1 MAVEQ
6 GSELVKVVI
15 LLAAGVLAVPLFK
28 RLGLG
33 SVLGYLA
40 AGLAIGP
47 FGLGLFSEAGTIL
60 HLAELGVVMFLFVI
74 GLEMQP
80 TRLWTLRR
88 QIFGLG
94 LLQVVVC
101 GALLTALGMGAGLKP
116 VVAFIAAMGFVL
128 SSTAIVMQLLEER
141 GDTSTPR
148 GQRMVSILLLED
160 LAIVPLLAIV
170 AFLAPEPADGAG
182 VSRWV
187 SIGVALAAI
196 IGLVAV
202 SRWLL
207 NPMFQVLAKAKAREV
222 MTAAALLVVLGAALA
237 MQWGGLSMA
246 LGAFAAGV
254 MLSESTFRHQLEAD
268 IEPFRGILLG
278 LFFMGVG
285 MSLDLKL
292 VLADWPLIL
301 GGVLA
306 YMALKGVGIY
316 AVARIT
322 KSNHGDALQRTAMM
336 AQGGEFAFVL
346 YSAAAAAGIVEA
358 NVNAILTAAI
368 IISMAL
374 TPLAVMSLRWLLPAK
389 PEQDMDGVESVEEAQ
404 DVKGSVLIIGFGRFG
419 QIASQSLLARGID
432 IAIIENDTDMIRA
445 AAQFGFKVYYGDGT
459 RLDVLHASGASH
471 ARAILVCVDKKEATS
486 RIVELAKHEFPLTP
500 VLARAYDRQHA
511 IELIRSGVDYQLRET
526 LESALSFSSEALRR
540 LGVEETEVV
549 EIAEDIRR
557 RDAERLQ
564 LQLCGDISSG
574 IDLMH
579 GGRWTPAPLTR
590 PKKAGQALN
599 EEAAE
604 AIEPVAVPAV
614 AAGSAQAAGA
624 EKPV

>member
-94 LLQVVVC
+94 LMQVVVC

-170 AFLAPEPADGAG
+170 AFLAPEPADGTG

-207 NPMFQVLAKAKAREV
+207 NPLFRVLARAKAREV

-316 AVARIT
+316 TVARIT
-322 KSNHGDALQRTAMM
+322 RSNHGDALQRTAMM

-358 NVNAILTAAI
+358 NVNAVLTAAI

-374 TPLAVMSLRWLLPAK
+374 TPLAVLSLRWLLPDK
-389 PEQDMDGVESVEEAQ
+389 PEQDMDGVESVEETSGL
-404 DVKGSVLIIGFGRFG
+404 KGSVLIIGFGRFG

-459 RLDVLHASGASH
+459 RLDVLHASGAGH

-526 LESALSFSSEALRR
+526 LESALAFSSEALRR
-540 LGVEETEVV
+540 LGVEEAEVV

-579 GGRWTPAPLTR
+579 GGRWTPTPLTR

-604 AIEPVAVPAV
+604 AMEPDATA
-614 AAGSAQAAGA
+614 AAGA
-624 EKPV
+624 PEPADSAAKPG

>member
-6 GSELVKVVI
+6 GSELVKVVV
-15 LLAAGVLAVPLFK
+15 LLGAGVLAVPLFK

-47 FGLGLFSEAGTIL
+47 FGLGFFSEAGTIL
-60 HLAELGVVMFLFVI
+60 HIAELGVVMFLFVI

-94 LLQVVVC
+94 LMQVAVC
-101 GALLTALGMGAGLKP
+101 GALLTVLGVLGGLKP
-116 VVAFIAAMGFVL
+116 LVAFIAAMGFVL
-128 SSTAIVMQLLEER
+128 SSTAIVMQLLDER

-160 LAIVPLLAIV
+160 LAIVPLLALI
-170 AFLAPEPADGAG
+170 AFLTPEPADGAS

-207 NPMFQVLAKAKAREV
+207 NPLFRVLAKAKAREV

-285 MSLDLKL
+285 MSLDLPL

-306 YMALKGVGIY
+306 YMGVKALGIY
-316 AVARIT
+316 AVARAT
-322 KSNHGDALQRTAMM
+322 RSSHGDALQRMALM

-346 YSAAAAAGIVEA
+346 YSAAAAAGIVQA
-358 NVNAILTAAI
+358 NVNAALTAAI

-374 TPLAVMSLRWLLPAK
+374 TPLAVFALRWVRPEKA
-389 PEQDMDGVESVEEAQ
+389 EQDMEGVEAARGL
-404 DVKGSVLIIGFGRFG
+404 KGSVLIIGFGRFG
-419 QIASQSLLARGID
+419 QIASQALLARGID

-459 RLDVLHASGASH
+459 RLDVLHASGAGH
-471 ARAILVCVDKKEATS
+471 ARAILVCVDKKEATTC
-486 RIVELAKHEFPLTP
+486 IVTLVKHEFPLTP

-511 IELIRSGVDYQLRET
+511 IELMRLGVDYQLRET
-526 LESALSFSSEALRR
+526 LESALAFSAQALRQ
-540 LGVEETEVV
+540 LGVPEVDV
-549 EIAEDIRR
+549 AEVAEDIRR
-557 RDAERLQ
+557 RDSERLQ
-564 LQLCGDISSG
+564 LQMGGDISAG
-574 IDLMH
+574 INLMH
-579 GGRWTPAPLTR
+579 GGRWTPTPLTR
-590 PKKAGQALN
+590 PQRSAKALN

-604 AIEPVAVPAV
+604 AIESDAHEESSAS
-614 AAGSAQAAGA
+614 AGEAKTG
-624 EKPV
+624 

>member
-47 FGLGLFSEAGTIL
+47 FGMGLFSEAGTIL

-80 TRLWTLRR
+80 TRLWTMRR

-94 LLQVVVC
+94 LMQVVAC

-170 AFLAPEPADGAG
+170 AFLAPEPADGTG

-207 NPMFQVLAKAKAREV
+207 NPLFRVLAKAKAREV

-306 YMALKGVGIY
+306 YMALKGIGIY
-316 AVARIT
+316 TVARIT
-322 KSNHGDALQRTAMM
+322 RSNHGDALQRTAMM

-358 NVNAILTAAI
+358 SVNAILTAAI

-374 TPLAVMSLRWLLPAK
+374 TPLAVMSLRWFLPAK
-389 PEQDMDGVESVEEAQ
+389 PKQDMDGVESVEET
-404 DVKGSVLIIGFGRFG
+404 DGLKGSVLIIGFGRFG

-445 AAQFGFKVYYGDGT
+445 AAKFGFKVYYGDGT
-459 RLDVLHASGASH
+459 RLDVLHASGADH
-471 ARAILVCVDKKEATS
+471 ARAILVCTDRKDATS

-511 IELIRSGVDYQLRET
+511 IDLLRSGVDYQLRET
-526 LESALSFSSEALRR
+526 LESALAFSSEALRR
-540 LGVEETEVV
+540 LGVEEPEVV

-579 GGRWTPAPLTR
+579 GGRWTPTPLTR
-590 PKKAGQALN
+590 PKQVGKALN

-604 AIEPVAVPAV
+604 AMEPEAAV
-614 AAGSAQAAGA
+614 AMGVPEPADGAARPG
-624 EKPV
+624 